1 MQWDI
6 KMWIYTNHNC
16 CDKRAWAESEY
27 IEKPVISKKDKAFLE
42 YLDKKYEYLARDTY
56 TSLYAYSANRFA
68 HFKILR
74 KQRYYRYWNGYLG
87 FTRVHGE
94 TRYNEA
100 KNAEIA
106 DRVSM

>member
-1 MQWDI
+1 M
-6 KMWIYTNHNC
+6 
-16 CDKRAWAESEY
+16 
-27 IEKPVISKKDKAFLE
+27 
-42 YLDKKYEYLARDTY
+42 
-56 TSLYAYSANRFA
+56 YSPNRFA

-106 DRVSM
+106 AREMKEGYIFKYTYIDKNDEFLFSVKLTPDDYQ